1 MNCPTRLD
9 PAQPLDGTLHIIV
22 VFDWGDEI
30 LLEAASH
37 LVAAEATPLARR
49 PRTPSSIAY
58 RPPPLRLRLEPIALP
73 LAELG
78 TTMAAS
84 SVTVFDIGSVS
95 VTLAIPFALPPERLL
110 ALAAGLSDAEPM
122 VSAVRQALAPW
133 FERLRPAIRQP
144 EWSELSE
151 EYFVFQVPP
160 AAGIPA
166 AAALLDHESAYLAR
180 LLRLETKP
188 LSDQE
193 IAESMRQHI
202 MYTPRD
208 LFLVE
213 WSAAFLLDQDCDETL
228 QIIEFANVQL
238 LEFRHIA
245 NRLDDRLDAAYA
257 LIHPLARSRLPFW
270 RGHQRPLRALGE
282 LKVEANGLF
291 ERTGNVLK
299 LVGDQYLVRAYR
311 LLVARFHLDAWEH
324 DIERSLNVV
333 QDVYQ
338 VVSDQAAAFRI
349 EVLEIIVIV
358 LIMIEVGLSL
368 ARH

>member
-1 MNCPTRLD
+1 MKNPQPAFDRAQEIVAGFEGFIILGAQETVTVQCLQRL
-9 PAQPLDGTLHIIV
+9 PRIRRAQVRKLARIFQLEQLHEKLDI
-22 VFDWGDEI
+22 DETA
-30 LLEAASH
+30 EAA
-37 LVAAEATPLARR
+37 
-49 PRTPSSIAY
+49 
-58 RPPPLRLRLEPIALP
+58 
-73 LAELG
+73 
-78 TTMAAS
+78 
-84 SVTVFDIGSVS
+84 
-95 VTLAIPFALPPERLL
+95 
-110 ALAAGLSDAEPM
+110 
-122 VSAVRQALAPW
+122 
-133 FERLRPAIRQP
+133 
-144 EWSELSE
+144 
-151 EYFVFQVPP
+151 FQVPP